1 MIVSN
6 VENTLEILSSSKQ
19 EVRNIRS
26 LLEKEIQNEE
36 IDLVYNGNE
45 YLNNHCING
54 LKYPEIVEVVRY
66 LKDRVSIKDSFILN
80 RKLNSIKEGFLNELL
95 SDASCSK
102 NPLSFDLYMAIE
114 SLKGKIKIVNENNSN
129 KLFPK
134 DLIIIDIDQL
144 DMLETEI
151 ERLIDTKQRFIIDV
165 KNDYLRRKKASHDYI
180 KRNKK

>member
-6 VENTLEILSSSKQ
+6 VENTIKILLSSKQ
-19 EVRNIRS
+19 DVLNIRS
-26 LLEKEIQNEE
+26 ILEKEIQNEE

-45 YLNNHCING
+45 CLNNYCIYN

-66 LKDRVSIKDSFILN
+66 LKDRVSIEDSCILN
-80 RKLNSIKEGFLNELL
+80 RKLNSIKIGFLNELL

-102 NPLSFDLYMAIE
+102 NPLSFSLYLALE
-114 SLKGKIKIVNENNSN
+114 SLKAKIKIVNENNSN
-129 KLFPK
+129 NLFPK
-134 DLIIIDIDQL
+134 DLIVIDINQL

-151 ERLIDTKQRFIIDV
+151 ERLIGVKQKFMIEQ
-165 KNDYLRRKKASHDYI
+165 KDYLRRKKASSDYI